1 MISIADKFYTR
12 ASLDVKKL
20 AALKQAIGGEE
31 NCEGK
36 QDSLAPS
43 AIRLLQVDLEWNS
56 INTTQ
61 KQLKQFIV
69 PILKLV
75 IFKLAT

>member
-1 MISIADKFYTR
+1 MISITDKFYTR

-36 QDSLAPS
+36 QHSLAPS
-43 AIRLLQVDLEWNS
+43 AIRLLQVDLE
-56 INTTQ
+56 
-61 KQLKQFIV
+61 
-69 PILKLV
+69 
-75 IFKLAT
+75 